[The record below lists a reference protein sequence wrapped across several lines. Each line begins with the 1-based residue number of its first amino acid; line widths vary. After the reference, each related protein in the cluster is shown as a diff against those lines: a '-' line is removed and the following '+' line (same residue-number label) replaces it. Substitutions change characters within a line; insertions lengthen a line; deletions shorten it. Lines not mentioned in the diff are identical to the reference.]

1 MQSFLPTGEGL
12 ASKPEVILHSPHG
25 DGVGIGRRSWDVVGD
40 GPEAKP
46 GDVVDV
52 HYLGVE
58 YDTGEEFDSS
68 WNRGE
73 SISFPLRGLIQG
85 WQDGIPGMRVGGR
98 RQLVIPPELAYGPA
112 GAGHRLS
119 GKTLIFVI
127 DLLGV
132 G

>member
-1 MQSFLPTGEGL
+1 MTT
-12 ASKPEVILHSPHG
+12 KPEIEFPDGPPPVELVITDL
-25 DGVGIGRRSWDVVGD
+25 VVGD
-40 GPEAKP
+40 GDEAKP
-46 GDVVDV
+46 GDAVDV
-52 HYLGVE
+52 HYVGIE

-98 RQLVIPPELAYGPA
+98 RRLVIPPEQAYGPA
-112 GAGHRLS
+112 GSGHRLS

-132 G
+132 S

>member
-1 MQSFLPTGEGL
+1 VTT
-12 ASKPEVILHSPHG
+12 KPEIEFPDGPPPIELVITDL
-25 DGVGIGRRSWDVVGD
+25 VVGD
-40 GPEAKP
+40 GAEATP
-46 GDVVDV
+46 GDTVDV
-52 HYLGVE
+52 HYVGIE

-85 WQDGIPGMRVGGR
+85 WQDGIPGMLVGGR
-98 RQLVIPPELAYGPA
+98 RRLVIPPEQAYGPA
-112 GAGHRLS
+112 GSGHRLS

-132 G
+132 S